1 MIDESRV
8 LYEDNHIIAIHK
20 FASDIIQG
28 DKTGDKPLSEHV
40 KTFLK
45 DKYNKPGNVFCGV
58 IHRIDRPVSG
68 VVPLDDYADMVIRG
82 EAASDAAG
90 TALDIVSDR
99 DGDGLDEVLIGAP
112 GDDTEA
118 NNAGAAYLIL
128 GSSL

>member
-68 VVPLDDYADMVIRG
+68 VVLFAKTSKGLSRMNKLFQDKQIKKTYWAICETKPAADSERIMH
-82 EAASDAAG
+82 
-90 TALDIVSDR
+90 
-99 DGDGLDEVLIGAP
+99 
-112 GDDTEA
+112 
-118 NNAGAAYLIL
+118 YLKKNQKI
-128 GSSL
+128 